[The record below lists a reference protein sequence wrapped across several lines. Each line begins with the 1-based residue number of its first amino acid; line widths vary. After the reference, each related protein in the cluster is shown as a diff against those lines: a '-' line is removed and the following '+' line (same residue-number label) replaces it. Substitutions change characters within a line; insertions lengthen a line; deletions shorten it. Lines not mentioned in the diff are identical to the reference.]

1 MSKVLENDIQSLIK
15 EKKYF
20 EPFENCSVLV
30 TGSTGLIGLILV
42 KSLVSYSMT
51 NNKNIKVYAACRS
64 KSKFDRI
71 FGNYKSE
78 NLIPVYSDILSLNI
92 SDLQLDYIIH
102 GASITDSKT
111 FVKKPVETIEIAIDG
126 TRNLLKQCINNKIKG
141 FVYLSSLE
149 VYGTFNEF
157 NEIKTVVEN
166 DAGFIDTMSV
176 RSSYSESK
184 RMVEN
189 ICASYASEYKIPIK
203 VVRLCQTFGAGVE
216 YNDSRVFAQFA
227 RSVIEGKDII
237 LKTKGETVRNY
248 CYTTDAVSGILM
260 VLSKGNVG
268 EAYNVAN
275 MDTTI
280 SIADMAELV
289 CSLYSES
296 GSKVIFDIAEDV
308 EKLGYNPMVK
318 LQLDST
324 KTVALGWHSKV
335 DLKNMFKRLVSGMKE
350 ENK

>member
-1 MSKVLENDIQSLIK
+1 
-15 EKKYF
+15 
-20 EPFENCSVLV
+20 
-30 TGSTGLIGLILV
+30 
-42 KSLVSYSMT
+42 
-51 NNKNIKVYAACRS
+51 
-64 KSKFDRI
+64 
-71 FGNYKSE
+71 
-78 NLIPVYSDILSLNI
+78 
-92 SDLQLDYIIH
+92 
-102 GASITDSKT
+102 
-111 FVKKPVETIEIAIDG
+111 
-126 TRNLLKQCINNKIKG
+126 
-141 FVYLSSLE
+141 
-149 VYGTFNEF
+149 
-157 NEIKTVVEN
+157 
-166 DAGFIDTMSV
+166 MSV

-335 DLKNMFKRLVSGMKE
+335 DLKDMFKRLVSGMKE